1 MTVPE
6 AKLPKPLADLS
17 SRENISESVILST
30 CNRIEIY
37 AYAEKFHGAY
47 QDIRNFLSEISH
59 VAPEEFSD
67 HLIGLFGNFASGTV
81 IFSKRSRGTVRWF
94 RPTTITDTNKSP
106 KLGFSK

>member
-1 MTVPE
+1 MAIRNSVIPP
-6 AKLPKPLADLS
+6 ACKDLAIPSPIS

-59 VAPEEFSD
+59 VAPEDFSD
-67 HLIGLFGNFASGTV
+67 HLIGLFGSDA
-81 IFSKRSRGTVRWF
+81 I
-94 RPTTITDTNKSP
+94 
-106 KLGFSK
+106 